1 MTSALEIR
9 DAIRS
14 GRTSTVE
21 VCAVHADPYCRRRPG
36 AQRVPHRGRRIAS
49 LARAAALDARRSE
62 DNHLPLFGVPV
73 ALKDNLC
80 TRGLRTTAGS
90 RILEHYLP
98 PYDATVVER
107 LEAAGAVIVGKTNCD
122 EFAMGSSTEFSAFG
136 PTRNPWATDR
146 IPGGSSG
153 GSAAAVAAR
162 LVPLALGSDTGGSI
176 RQPAALCGVVGLKP
190 TYGRVSRYG
199 LIAFASSLDQIG
211 PIATTVADAAAC
223 LAVIA
228 GHDPRDATSATAA
241 VDDYAA
247 TLTGDVRGLRIGVTR
262 SLFGDGLDPEVL
274 AACDRSLELLR
285 DAGATLVD
293 VDLPHSAHAIAV
305 YYLVAMAEASSNL
318 SRYDGVRY
326 GYRAAGAAS
335 LGEMYDRTR
344 DEGFGP
350 EVKRRIIL
358 GTYVLSSGYYDA
370 YYLKAQQVRT
380 LIRQDYERAFAHRRR
395 DRDADQSDRRVQAG
409 RSHRGSAADVSR
421 RRLHGRREPR
431 RAAGRERA
439 VRVHL
444 DAAAD
449 RAAVDRP
456 VDGRGH
462 ASSGSAM
469 RSNAPRRSRAS
480 ASRCLARL
488 KPPRWPASRHPAVGG
503 HARDAAHRT
512 RDRLL
517 STGRAARRRRVRR
530 RAGVARAALG
540 DRRPAAGAD
549 CRRARW
555 TMAGDV
561 NLSVSPGTA
570 AHRRAGAARVGR
582 QPVRLHAL
590 PGVDGRGRAQRRSRG
605 RRSSRWRTRRRSITS
620 RTRFA
625 RN

>member
-1 MTSALEIR
+1 MNSALEIR
-9 DAIRS
+9 EAIRA

-21 VCAVHADPYCRRRPG
+21 VCASTLTRIAAADPVLNAFRTLD
-36 AQRVPHRGRRIAS
+36 ADRV

-62 DNHLPLFGVPV
+62 DNHLPLFGVPI

-199 LIAFASSLDQIG
+199 LMAFASSLDQIG

-228 GHDPRDATSATAA
+228 GHDPRDATSSPVP

-285 DAGATLVD
+285 EAGATLVD

-335 LGEMYDRTR
+335 LGDMYDRTR

-380 LIRQDYERAFAHRRR
+380 LIRQDYERAFTTV
-395 DRDADQSDRRVQAG
+395 DAIAMPTSPT
-409 RSHRGSAADVSR
+409 AAF
-421 RRLHGRREPR
+421 
-431 RAAGRERA
+431 
-439 VRVHL
+439 
-444 DAAAD
+444 
-449 RAAVDRP
+449 
-456 VDGRGH
+456 
-462 ASSGSAM
+462 
-469 RSNAPRRSRAS
+469 
-480 ASRCLARL
+480 
-488 KPPRWPASRHPAVGG
+488 K
-503 HARDAAHRT
+503 
-512 RDRLL
+512 
-517 STGRAARRRRVRR
+517 
-530 RAGVARAALG
+530 LG
-540 DRRPAAGAD
+540 DRTEDPLQMYLAD
-549 CRRARW
+549 VF
-555 TMAGDV
+555 TVGV
-561 NLSVSPGTA
+561 NLAGLPAVSVPCGFTSARLPIGLQLIGRSMGEVTILRIGDALERATA
-570 AHRRAGAARVGR
+570 
-582 QPVRLHAL
+582 
-590 PGVDGRGRAQRRSRG
+590 
-605 RRSSRWRTRRRSITS
+605 
-620 RTRFA
+620 FA
-625 RN
+625 RELPPDVKPG